1 MQIFRKGRFISKY
14 YASIDIDKS
23 IKPAIKSCKGLP
35 LAIKYISGLYL
46 QSDDDWQNVIQEI
59 MRKDSDV
66 YKGDTGYDFNI
77 FDAFDS
83 SVNQLEQDKQNL
95 FRSLGVFKAA
105 NIPVVSIISLWGQLN
120 IRKYDALTILEMLH
134 RRSLLN
140 CVDIDR

>member
-23 IKPAIKSCKGLP
+23 IKPAIKSCIGLP
-35 LAIKYISGLYL
+35 LAIKTISGLYL
-46 QSDDDWQNVIQEI
+46 QSDDEWQNVIQEI
-59 MRKDSDV
+59 MRKDFQV
-66 YKGDTGYDFNI
+66 NKRDTGYDFNI
-77 FDAFDS
+77 FDAFDL
-83 SVNQLEQDKQNL
+83 SVNQLEQDQQNL

-140 CVDIDR
+140 YVDIYR